1 MFIVYND
8 FYCRSLSY
16 RVELVSKKS
25 SKYCEHMNEE
35 DFDMEDEEEGQNSED
50 VEMKRVK
57 DVAIVPGARGDAGVN
72 APMCV
77 AEGDGVPLP
86 EFGGSKI
93 EMDGEEFEM
102 IRETDIVSSTVVPDK
117 VKVAIKESLHGE
129 KEIYIYQ
136 HLAEIESLSKVEEE
150 STLCLHCGRNFS
162 NHGKLCH
169 ASNPVSNSCGWF
181 MAVNQEPEIIP
192 MEKFYYCEKDDC
204 DYKSRLR
211 RDVKSWN
218 NVRKI

>member
-1 MFIVYND
+1 
-8 FYCRSLSY
+8 
-16 RVELVSKKS
+16 
-25 SKYCEHMNEE
+25 MNEE
-35 DFDMEDEEEGQNSED
+35 DFDIEEGQNSED
-50 VEMKRVK
+50 VEMKQVK

-117 VKVAIKESLHGE
+117 VKVAKSE

-218 NVRKI
+218 NIRKI